1 MRIKQYVYIMVLSLL
16 VVVQSAC
23 AQAQTQP
30 LAKPT
35 APQQSMQLEDGEH
48 YIIDRI
54 VRHNKNDIMIQLKG
68 LNNGLYTY
76 RKPEIKIK
84 LKATQKVASFLNQY
98 PEMVL
103 IKEQGVNI
111 VVHIPP
117 KLLARFWNELSQRTV
132 VLKQE
137 LLVYKPPIRLR

>member
-1 MRIKQYVYIMVLSLL
+1 MKIKQYVYFITLGFFVIA
-16 VVVQSAC
+16 QSAC

-30 LAKPT
+30 QKQVAIK
-35 APQQSMQLEDGEH
+35 QSIQLEDGAH

-68 LNNGLYTY
+68 LNNGLYAY

-84 LKATQKVASFLNQY
+84 LKATQKVANFLNEY
-98 PEMVL
+98 PEMIL
-103 IKEQGVNI
+103 IKEQGANI

-117 KLLARFWNELSQRTV
+117 ESLARLWNELSQRTV

-137 LLVYKPPIRLR
+137 LLIYKPPMRLR